1 MCQGMGTGGIC
12 RRVGGHMPAR
22 ALLAGSVAAL
32 AAAGAAPAAA
42 QQQAGIAAAGADIIV
57 TARKREESLQSVPLA
72 IAAFSAE
79 AIEREGFRSIE
90 DIALQSPGISFRQGF
105 GRDADRPVIR
115 GMSNI
120 QGAANVGFFIDGVF
134 VTGSVASLNLD
145 NLERVEIIRGP
156 QAALFG
162 RNTFAGAVNFITRKP
177 GNDLS
182 AQARGS
188 IGEDGLREISSFLSG
203 PLIRDRLFAQ
213 IDGRYYEFGGQYENA
228 ADPEDRLGRQKSLS
242 IGGTLLARPVD
253 NFEVI
258 GRAYY
263 IRDKDGFYPI
273 MRVNRVIGQ
282 SLPVPRQLVINN
294 NSVNCFLPELTG
306 QFNPAQRPVTATRS
320 RGYHCGPLGLPDQFA
335 VNSAEFRAAGFP
347 DNLEREEWRASL
359 TLRLD
364 LNDWEFVAIG
374 AYNDRKRRSAT
385 DQDYSD
391 VRAPFPVPGA
401 FETIDQGG
409 TRDWSGE
416 FRLLS
421 PQSGR
426 LRGLAGVY
434 VYDER
439 TRDDAFT
446 ANLNLGFNRAFQV
459 GDDPA
464 RIVRNPVFTGKVRN
478 WALFGQLA
486 FDLTETLSLSAEG
499 RYQQDRLSVAGESR
513 ATVGGQ
519 PFVRAITP
527 DVTFRN
533 FLPRFTVD
541 WQARPDLLVYGV
553 AAKGNKPGGFNTG
566 VFNAFY
572 GDSEVAQL
580 VSQGLDTF
588 KEEEAWS
595 YEIGAKTQWL
605 DQRLTLNVA
614 AFFIDWNNQQ
624 LTQSVQIPRRDGA
637 LGSVS
642 FTTNVG
648 KSEVK
653 GVEIEASARPTSWL
667 SVRLGYALT
676 DARIRDF
683 LSDDQADL
691 FITAED
697 LARLEAVAPLP
708 TYQAP
713 GSPGY
718 PAYLAALAAAA
729 PARTAAVNELI
740 ALRGNA
746 AGNQLPRVPRHQFS
760 TGAQVDVPLGSE
772 VRGLLGANLALES
785 RRFAQVHNLVYSP
798 DMVLV
803 NLRGGIE
810 WKGLSLV
817 GFVTNAFNNRTPVDI
832 LRYIDPQQTLLRPAL
847 RPGEATAQVGG
858 RNLSSTNLRDF
869 AVSAPRLRNF
879 GMTAIYRF

>member
-1 MCQGMGTGGIC
+1 MGSTKG
-12 RRVGGHMPAR
+12 RRAKVAGASGPAGKARTARKPTARKMPAR

-409 TRDWSGE
+409 S
-416 FRLLS
+416 
-421 PQSGR
+421 
-426 LRGLAGVY
+426 
-434 VYDER
+434 
-439 TRDDAFT
+439 
-446 ANLNLGFNRAFQV
+446 
-459 GDDPA
+459 
-464 RIVRNPVFTGKVRN
+464 
-478 WALFGQLA
+478 
-486 FDLTETLSLSAEG
+486 
-499 RYQQDRLSVAGESR
+499 
-513 ATVGGQ
+513 
-519 PFVRAITP
+519 
-527 DVTFRN
+527 
-533 FLPRFTVD
+533 
-541 WQARPDLLVYGV
+541 
-553 AAKGNKPGGFNTG
+553 PGGK
-566 VFNAFY
+566 
-572 GDSEVAQL
+572 EVRSTASASFAAVRPLPAGTMARGPTPRSGGKLAQGRRALKPLRAQL
-580 VSQGLDTF
+580 ECQ
-588 KEEEAWS
+588 
-595 YEIGAKTQWL
+595 
-605 DQRLTLNVA
+605 
-614 AFFIDWNNQQ
+614 
-624 LTQSVQIPRRDGA
+624 
-637 LGSVS
+637 
-642 FTTNVG
+642 
-648 KSEVK
+648 
-653 GVEIEASARPTSWL
+653 
-667 SVRLGYALT
+667 
-676 DARIRDF
+676 
-683 LSDDQADL
+683 
-691 FITAED
+691 
-697 LARLEAVAPLP
+697 
-708 TYQAP
+708 
-713 GSPGY
+713 
-718 PAYLAALAAAA
+718 
-729 PARTAAVNELI
+729 
-740 ALRGNA
+740 
-746 AGNQLPRVPRHQFS
+746 
-760 TGAQVDVPLGSE
+760 
-772 VRGLLGANLALES
+772 
-785 RRFAQVHNLVYSP
+785 
-798 DMVLV
+798 
-803 NLRGGIE
+803 
-810 WKGLSLV
+810 
-817 GFVTNAFNNRTPVDI
+817 
-832 LRYIDPQQTLLRPAL
+832 L
-847 RPGEATAQVGG
+847 RPGIHGPGLALTRAGGGGCGAGDGGQGAVGAG
-858 RNLSSTNLRDF
+858 VAMGL
-869 AVSAPRLRNF
+869 
-879 GMTAIYRF
+879 